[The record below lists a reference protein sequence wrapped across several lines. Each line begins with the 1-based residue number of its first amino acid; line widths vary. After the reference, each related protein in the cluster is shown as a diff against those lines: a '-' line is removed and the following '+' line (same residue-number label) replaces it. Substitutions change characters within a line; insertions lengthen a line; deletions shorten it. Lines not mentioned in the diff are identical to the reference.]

1 MAQEKHPGFTLD
13 EREGTVTG
21 PGGSLRLE
29 PRVMAVLTELARH
42 SGRVVSRQE
51 LHDTIWP
58 GVVVTDYTLNRCIY
72 RLRRALDRIA
82 GDGGGTGSELIETL
96 PKRGYRLLAE
106 ISNAPA
112 DATPM
117 PIEPIATPPAI
128 PYVVGQWVRG
138 DRFYGRSE
146 QIAEILHG
154 ERDLVWLLGTR
165 RVGKTSL
172 LKQIELVA
180 ELDPEPRY
188 FAMFWDFQGVDTAAE
203 LHLNFTDALLDAED
217 RLQHI
222 GIDVEEITADD
233 LFVALER
240 LRRRLR
246 SQGLGLLLLCDEV
259 EELLGLQ
266 RTDPSLLRKL
276 RHALQSRTGIR
287 TVLASTIRL
296 WALAG
301 QTDDTSPFL
310 HGFTPPVYIDRLT
323 DDEARSLVSQS
334 HLQPE
339 ERPDIDDATMTGILE
354 HCDNHP
360 YLVQLV
366 CKRFVE
372 TGQLEEAIAQVATD
386 RMVSYFFSVDF
397 DVLTASEK
405 RIVRT
410 IAGSPGITRDAIRE
424 HVSVRADELD
434 GHLRQLGNLGFIRH
448 EGNDGFAL
456 ANYFF
461 QRWLHG
467 IDVEAPAGDSEPDA
481 AAAPQRTG
489 LLVELKRRKVIR
501 AAIAYVVVA
510 WLLLQIGDIVFD
522 FLEVP
527 NWAGKLL
534 LVLLLLGLP
543 VALVLA
549 WAFELT
555 SQGIR
560 RETSVDDGRHD

>member
-1 MAQEKHPGFTLD
+1 MAQQNSPRLTLD

-21 PGGSLRLE
+21 PAGSQRLE
-29 PRVMAVLTELARH
+29 PRVMAVLAELARH
-42 SGRVVSRQE
+42 RGRVVSRQE
-51 LHDTIWP
+51 LLDTIWP
-58 GVVVTDYTLNRCIY
+58 DVVVTEYTLNRCIY
-72 RLRRALDRIA
+72 RLRRALDSIA
-82 GDGGGTGSELIETL
+82 GNAAGTGSELIETL

-106 ISNAPA
+106 VGNAPA
-112 DATPM
+112 QDLPI
-117 PIEPIATPPAI
+117 PIEPVAAPPAI

-138 DRFYGRSE
+138 ERFYGRSA
-146 QIAEILHG
+146 QIAEILRG
-154 ERDLVWLLGTR
+154 ERDLIWLLGTR

-172 LKQIELVA
+172 LKQIELVSGA
-180 ELDPEPRY
+180 DPEPQY
-188 FAMFWDFQGVDTAAE
+188 FAMYWDFQGVDTAPE

-217 RLQHI
+217 RLQHL
-222 GIDVEEITADD
+222 GIDVDEITADD

-246 SQGLGLLLLCDEV
+246 SQGLRLLLLCDEV

-266 RTDPSLLRKL
+266 RSDPSLLRKL
-276 RHALQSRTGIR
+276 RHALQSRDGIR

-296 WALAG
+296 WALTG

-334 HLQPE
+334 HMRPE
-339 ERPDIDDATMTGILE
+339 EQPDINDETMTRILE

-360 YLVQLV
+360 YLLQLV

-372 TGQLEEAIAQVATD
+372 SGQLEEAIGQVATD

-397 DVLTASEK
+397 DMLTATEQSV
-405 RIVRT
+405 VRT
-410 IAGSPGITRDAIRE
+410 IADTPGIARDEVRKRI
-424 HVSVRADELD
+424 SVRADELD
-434 GHLRQLGNLGFIRH
+434 GYVRQLIDLGFIRQD
-448 EGNDGFAL
+448 GDGGFAL

-461 QRWLHG
+461 GRWLRG
-467 IDVEAPAGDSEPDA
+467 MVVDSQASDVEPEA
-481 AAAPQRTG
+481 AAVSQHTG
-489 LLVELKRRKVIR
+489 LLVELKRRKVFR
-501 AAIAYVVVA
+501 VGIAYVVVA
-510 WLLLQIGDIVFD
+510 WVLLQIGDIVFD
-522 FLEVP
+522 LLEIP

-555 SQGIR
+555 PEGIR
-560 RETSVDDGRHD
+560 RETNVDRRPD

>member
-1 MAQEKHPGFTLD
+1 
-13 EREGTVTG
+13 
-21 PGGSLRLE
+21 
-29 PRVMAVLTELARH
+29 MAVLTELARQR
-42 SGRVVSRQE
+42 GRVVSRQE

-58 GVVVTDYTLNRCIY
+58 NVVVTDYTLNRCIY

-82 GDGGGTGSELIETL
+82 GNGTGSGSEFIETL
-96 PKRGYRLLAE
+96 PKRGYRLLAD
-106 ISNAPA
+106 IS
-112 DATPM
+112 DAAAQDAPM
-117 PIEPIATPPAI
+117 PVEPIAAPPPI

-138 DRFYGRSE
+138 DRFYGRSA
-146 QIAEILHG
+146 QIAEILRG

-172 LKQIELVA
+172 LKQIELVSG
-180 ELDPEPRY
+180 LDPEPRY
-188 FAMFWDFQGVDTAAE
+188 FAMYWDFQGVDSAAE

-217 RLQHI
+217 RLQEFGI
-222 GIDVEEITADD
+222 GVDEVTADD

-246 SQGLGLLLLCDEV
+246 SQGMRLLLLCDEV

-266 RTDPSLLRKL
+266 RADPSLLRKL
-276 RHALQSRTGIR
+276 RHALQSRDGIR

-301 QTDDTSPFL
+301 HTDDTSPFL
-310 HGFTPPVYIDRLT
+310 HGFTPPLYIDRLT

-339 ERPDIDDATMTGILE
+339 ERPDIDDETMTVIIE

-360 YLVQLV
+360 YLMQLV
-366 CKRFVE
+366 CKRYVE
-372 TGQLEEAIAQVATD
+372 TGELEEAIAQVATD
-386 RMVSYFFSVDF
+386 RMVGYFFSVDF
-397 DVLTASEK
+397 DMLNTTEQRV
-405 RIVRT
+405 VRT
-410 IAGSPGITRDAIRE
+410 IAETPTLAREEIRE
-424 HVSVRADELD
+424 RMSIRADELD
-434 GHLRQLGNLGFIRH
+434 SHLRQLINLGFIRH
-448 EGNDGFAL
+448 KGGDRFAL

-461 QRWLHG
+461 QRWLRG
-467 IDVEAPAGDSEPDA
+467 MGADA
-481 AAAPQRTG
+481 AATDVQPDVATAPQSAG
-489 LLVELKRRKVIR
+489 LLVELKRRKVFR
-501 AAIAYVVVA
+501 VAIAYVVVA

-534 LVLLLLGLP
+534 LVLLVLGLP
-543 VALVLA
+543 VALVLS
-549 WAFELT
+549 WAYELT

-560 RETSVDDGRHD
+560 RETSVDDRRD

>member
-334 HLQPE
+334 HLRPE
-339 ERPDIDDATMTGILE
+339 ERPEIDNATMTGILE

-527 NWAGKLL
+527 NWARKLL

>member
-1 MAQEKHPGFTLD
+1 
-13 EREGTVTG
+13 
-21 PGGSLRLE
+21 
-29 PRVMAVLTELARH
+29 MAVLTELARQH
-42 SGRVVSRQE
+42 GRVVSRQE
-51 LHDTIWP
+51 LHDTVWP
-58 GVVVTDYTLNRCIY
+58 NVVVTDYTLNRCIY
-72 RLRRALDRIA
+72 RLRRALDRVA
-82 GDGGGTGSELIETL
+82 GNGAGSGSEFIETL
-96 PKRGYRLLAE
+96 PKRGYRLLAD
-106 ISNAPA
+106 IS
-112 DATPM
+112 DAAAQDAPM
-117 PIEPIATPPAI
+117 PVEPIAAPPPI

-138 DRFYGRSE
+138 DRFYGRNA
-146 QIAEILHG
+146 QIAEILRG

-172 LKQIELVA
+172 LKQIELVS
-180 ELDPEPRY
+180 EIDPEPRY
-188 FAMFWDFQGVDTAAE
+188 FAMYWDFQGVDSAAE

-222 GIDVEEITADD
+222 GIDVDEITDAD

-246 SQGLGLLLLCDEV
+246 SRRMQLLLLCDEV

-266 RTDPSLLRKL
+266 RADPSLLRKL
-276 RHALQSRTGIR
+276 RHALQSRDGIR

-301 QTDDTSPFL
+301 QTEDTSPFL
-310 HGFTPPVYIDRLT
+310 HGFTPPIYIDRLT

-334 HLQPE
+334 HLPPE
-339 ERPDIDDATMTGILE
+339 ERPDIDGETMTGIIE

-360 YLVQLV
+360 YLMQLV
-366 CKRFVE
+366 CKRYVE
-372 TGQLEEAIAQVATD
+372 TGELEEAIAQVATD

-397 DVLTASEK
+397 DMLNTTEQRV
-405 RIVRT
+405 IRT
-410 IAGSPGITRDAIRE
+410 IAGMPAMARDAIRE
-424 HVSVRADELD
+424 RMSIRADELD
-434 GHLRQLGNLGFIRH
+434 GYLRQLINLGFLRH
-448 EGNDGFAL
+448 EGDDRFAL

-461 QRWLHG
+461 QRWLRG
-467 IDVEAPAGDSEPDA
+467 MGADA
-481 AAAPQRTG
+481 AASNIQPDVATAPQRRG
-489 LLVELKRRKVIR
+489 LLVELRRRKVFR
-501 AAIAYVVVA
+501 VAIAYVVVA

-543 VALVLA
+543 VALVLS
-549 WAFELT
+549 WAYELT

-560 RETSVDDGRHD
+560 RETSGDDRRD

>member
-1 MAQEKHPGFTLD
+1 
-13 EREGTVTG
+13 
-21 PGGSLRLE
+21 
-29 PRVMAVLTELARH
+29 MAVLTELARQR
-42 SGRVVSRQE
+42 GRVVSRQE

-58 GVVVTDYTLNRCIY
+58 NVVVTDYTLNRCIY
-72 RLRRALDRIA
+72 RLRRALDRVA
-82 GDGGGTGSELIETL
+82 GNGAGSGSEFIETL
-96 PKRGYRLLAE
+96 PKRGYRLLAD
-106 ISNAPA
+106 IS
-112 DATPM
+112 DAAAQDAPM
-117 PIEPIATPPAI
+117 PVEPIAAPPPI

-138 DRFYGRSE
+138 DRFYGRNA
-146 QIAEILHG
+146 QIAEILRG

-172 LKQIELVA
+172 LKQIELVS
-180 ELDPEPRY
+180 EIDPEPRY
-188 FAMFWDFQGVDTAAE
+188 FAMYWDFQGVDSAAE

-222 GIDVEEITADD
+222 GIDVDEITDDD

-246 SQGLGLLLLCDEV
+246 SRRMQLLLLCDEV

-266 RTDPSLLRKL
+266 RADPSLLRKL
-276 RHALQSRTGIR
+276 RHALQSRDGIR

-301 QTDDTSPFL
+301 QTEDTSPFL
-310 HGFTPPVYIDRLT
+310 HGFTPPIYIDRLT

-334 HLQPE
+334 HLPPE
-339 ERPDIDDATMTGILE
+339 ERPDIDGETMTGIIE

-360 YLVQLV
+360 YLMQLV
-366 CKRFVE
+366 CKRYVE
-372 TGQLEEAIAQVATD
+372 TGELEEAIAQVATD

-397 DVLTASEK
+397 DMLNTTEQRV
-405 RIVRT
+405 IRT
-410 IAGSPGITRDAIRE
+410 IAGMPAMARDAIRE
-424 HVSVRADELD
+424 RMSIRADELD
-434 GHLRQLGNLGFIRH
+434 GYLRQLINLGFLRH
-448 EGNDGFAL
+448 EGNDRFAL

-461 QRWLHG
+461 QRWLRG
-467 IDVEAPAGDSEPDA
+467 MGADA
-481 AAAPQRTG
+481 AASNIQPDVATAPQRRG
-489 LLVELKRRKVIR
+489 LLVELRRRKVFR
-501 AAIAYVVVA
+501 VAIAYVVVA

-543 VALVLA
+543 VALVLS
-549 WAFELT
+549 WAYELT

-560 RETSVDDGRHD
+560 RETSGDDRRD

>member
-1 MAQEKHPGFTLD
+1 MAQQKHPGFTLD

-42 SGRVVSRQE
+42 HGRVVSRQE
-51 LHDTIWP
+51 LLDTIWP
-58 GVVVTDYTLNRCIY
+58 DVVVTEYTLNRCIY
-72 RLRRALDRIA
+72 RLRRALDGVA
-82 GDGGGTGSELIETL
+82 GNGAGAGSELIETL
-96 PKRGYRLLAE
+96 PKRGYRLLADV
-106 ISNAPA
+106 SSAA
-112 DATPM
+112 AQDTPM
-117 PIEPIATPPAI
+117 PIEPISASPAI

-138 DRFYGRSE
+138 DRFYGRSAK
-146 QIAEILHG
+146 IAEILRG

-165 RVGKTSL
+165 RIGKTSL

-180 ELDPEPRY
+180 GADPEPQF
-188 FAMFWDFQGVDTAAE
+188 FAMYWDFQGVDTAAE

-217 RLQHI
+217 RLQRI
-222 GIDVEEITADD
+222 GIDVDEITADD

-266 RTDPSLLRKL
+266 RADPSLLRKL
-276 RHALQSRTGIR
+276 RHALQSREGIR

-310 HGFTPPVYIDRLT
+310 HGFTPPIYIDRLT
-323 DDEARSLVSQS
+323 DDEARSLVNQS
-334 HLQPE
+334 HLRPE
-339 ERPDIDDATMTGILE
+339 ERPDIDEETMTAILE

-360 YLVQLV
+360 YLLQLV

-372 TGQLEEAIAQVATD
+372 SGEFEEAIGQVATD

-397 DVLTASEK
+397 DMLGAVEQ
-405 RIVRT
+405 RVVRT
-410 IAGSPGITRDAIRE
+410 IVETRGIDRDGIRE
-424 HVSVRADELD
+424 RLSVRGDDLD
-434 GHLRQLGNLGFIRH
+434 GYLRQLINLGFIR
-448 EGNDGFAL
+448 NDGNGGFAP

-467 IDVEAPAGDSEPDA
+467 MDVEPQASAIQPDA
-481 AAAPQRTG
+481 VTAPRRTG
-489 LLVELKRRKVIR
+489 LLVELRRRKVFR
-501 AAIAYVVVA
+501 VAIAYVVVA
-510 WLLLQIGDIVFD
+510 WLMLQIGDIVFD

-543 VALVLA
+543 VALVLS

-555 SQGIR
+555 SHGIR
-560 RETSVDDGRHD
+560 RETSVDGRRD

>member
-1 MAQEKHPGFTLD
+1 MAQQHPRFLID

-29 PRVMAVLTELARH
+29 PRVMAVLTELARQR
-42 SGRVVSRQE
+42 GRVVSRQE

-58 GVVVTDYTLNRCIY
+58 NVVVTDYTLNRCIY
-72 RLRRALDRIA
+72 RLRQALDRIA
-82 GDGGGTGSELIETL
+82 GNGTGSGSEFIETL
-96 PKRGYRLLAE
+96 PKRGYRLLAD
-106 ISNAPA
+106 IS
-112 DATPM
+112 DAAAQDAPM
-117 PIEPIATPPAI
+117 PVEPIAAPPPI

-138 DRFYGRSE
+138 DRFYGRSA
-146 QIAEILHG
+146 QIAEILRG

-172 LKQIELVA
+172 LKQIELVSG
-180 ELDPEPRY
+180 LDPEPRY
-188 FAMFWDFQGVDTAAE
+188 FAMYWDFQGVDSAAE

-217 RLQHI
+217 RLQEFGI
-222 GIDVEEITADD
+222 GVDEVTADD

-246 SQGLGLLLLCDEV
+246 SQGMRLLLLCDEV

-266 RTDPSLLRKL
+266 RADPSLLRKL
-276 RHALQSRTGIR
+276 RHALQSRDGIR

-301 QTDDTSPFL
+301 HTDDTSPFL
-310 HGFTPPVYIDRLT
+310 HGFTPPLYIDRLT

-339 ERPDIDDATMTGILE
+339 ERPDIDDETMTVIIE

-360 YLVQLV
+360 YLMQLV
-366 CKRFVE
+366 CKRYVE
-372 TGQLEEAIAQVATD
+372 TGELEEAIAQVATD
-386 RMVSYFFSVDF
+386 RMVGYFFSVDF
-397 DVLTASEK
+397 DMLNTTEQRV
-405 RIVRT
+405 VRT
-410 IAGSPGITRDAIRE
+410 IAGTPTLARE
-424 HVSVRADELD
+424 EIKERMSIRADELD
-434 GHLRQLGNLGFIRH
+434 SHLRQLINLGFIRH
-448 EGNDGFAL
+448 KGGDRFAL

-461 QRWLHG
+461 QRWLRG
-467 IDVEAPAGDSEPDA
+467 MGADA
-481 AAAPQRTG
+481 AATDVQPDVATAPQSAG
-489 LLVELKRRKVIR
+489 LLVELKRRKVFR
-501 AAIAYVVVA
+501 VAIAYVVVA

-534 LVLLLLGLP
+534 LVLLVLGLP
-543 VALVLA
+543 VALVLS
-549 WAFELT
+549 WAYELT

-560 RETSVDDGRHD
+560 RETSVDDRRD

>member
-1 MAQEKHPGFTLD
+1 M
-13 EREGTVTG
+13 TG

-29 PRVMAVLTELARH
+29 PRVMAVLSELARQR
-42 SGRVVSRQE
+42 GRVVSRQE

-58 GVVVTDYTLNRCIY
+58 NVVVTDYTLNRCIY
-72 RLRRALDRIA
+72 RLRQALDRIA
-82 GDGGGTGSELIETL
+82 GNGTGSGSEFIETL
-96 PKRGYRLLAE
+96 PKRGYRLLAD
-106 ISNAPA
+106 IS
-112 DATPM
+112 DAAAQDAPM
-117 PIEPIATPPAI
+117 PVEPIAAPPPI

-138 DRFYGRSE
+138 DRFYGRSA
-146 QIAEILHG
+146 QIAEILRG

-172 LKQIELVA
+172 LKQIELVSG
-180 ELDPEPRY
+180 LDPEPRY
-188 FAMFWDFQGVDTAAE
+188 FAMYWDFQGVDSAAE

-217 RLQHI
+217 RLQELGI
-222 GIDVEEITADD
+222 GVDEVTADD

-246 SQGLGLLLLCDEV
+246 SQGMRLLLLCDEV

-266 RTDPSLLRKL
+266 RADPSLLRKL
-276 RHALQSRTGIR
+276 RHALQSRDGIR

-301 QTDDTSPFL
+301 HTDDTSPFL
-310 HGFTPPVYIDRLT
+310 HGFTPPLYIDRLT

-339 ERPDIDDATMTGILE
+339 ERPDIDDETMTVIIE

-360 YLVQLV
+360 YLMQLV
-366 CKRFVE
+366 CKRYVE
-372 TGQLEEAIAQVATD
+372 TGELEEAIAQVATD
-386 RMVSYFFSVDF
+386 RMVGYFFSVDF
-397 DVLTASEK
+397 DMLNTTEQRV
-405 RIVRT
+405 VRT
-410 IAGSPGITRDAIRE
+410 IAETPTLARE
-424 HVSVRADELD
+424 EIKERMSIRADELD
-434 GHLRQLGNLGFIRH
+434 SHLRQLINLGFIRH
-448 EGNDGFAL
+448 KGGDRFAL

-461 QRWLHG
+461 QRWLRG
-467 IDVEAPAGDSEPDA
+467 MGADA
-481 AAAPQRTG
+481 AATDVQPDVATAPQSAG
-489 LLVELKRRKVIR
+489 LLVELKRRKVFR
-501 AAIAYVVVA
+501 VAIAYVVVA

-534 LVLLLLGLP
+534 LVLLVLGLP
-543 VALVLA
+543 VALVLS
-549 WAFELT
+549 WAYELT

-560 RETSVDDGRHD
+560 RETSVDDRRD

>member
-1 MAQEKHPGFTLD
+1 MSQQHPSFMLD

-42 SGRVVSRQE
+42 RGRVVSRQE

-58 GVVVTDYTLNRCIY
+58 DVVVTDYTLNRCIY
-72 RLRRALDRIA
+72 RLRRALDRVA
-82 GDGGGTGSELIETL
+82 GNGDGPGSELIETL
-96 PKRGYRLLAE
+96 PKRGYRLLAD
-106 ISNAPA
+106 ISDGSSRDIP
-112 DATPM
+112 TPV
-117 PIEPIATPPAI
+117 AAVASPPPI

-138 DRFYGRSE
+138 DRFYGRNA
-146 QIAEILHG
+146 QIAEILRG

-172 LKQIELVA
+172 LKQIELVSG
-180 ELDPEPRY
+180 LDSESRY
-188 FAMFWDFQGVDTAAE
+188 FAMYWDFQGVDSAAE

-217 RLQHI
+217 RLQRI
-222 GIDVEEITADD
+222 GIDVDEITADD

-246 SQGLGLLLLCDEV
+246 SQGMRLLLLCDEV

-266 RTDPSLLRKL
+266 RADPSLLRKL
-276 RHALQSRTGIR
+276 RHALQSRDGIR

-301 QTDDTSPFL
+301 QADDTSPFL
-310 HGFTPPVYIDRLT
+310 HGFTPPIYIDRLS

-334 HLQPE
+334 HLPPD
-339 ERPDIDDATMTGILE
+339 ERPDIDDETMSGIIE

-360 YLVQLV
+360 YLMQLV
-366 CKRFVE
+366 CKRYVE

-397 DVLTASEK
+397 DMLNTTEQ
-405 RIVRT
+405 RIVRR
-410 IAGSPGITRDAIRE
+410 IAETSAMARDAIRE
-424 HVSVRADELD
+424 RISVRADELD
-434 GHLRQLGNLGFIRH
+434 GYLRQLINLGFIRH
-448 EGNDGFAL
+448 EGDDEFAL

-461 QRWLHG
+461 QRWLRG
-467 IDVEAPAGDSEPDA
+467 MDVGAEASDIQPEVAT
-481 AAAPQRTG
+481 APQRPG
-489 LLVELKRRKVIR
+489 LLVELKRRKVFR
-501 AAIAYVVVA
+501 VAIAYVVVA

-543 VALVLA
+543 VALVLS
-549 WAFELT
+549 WAYELT

-560 RETSVDDGRHD
+560 RETTGDDRRD

>member
-1 MAQEKHPGFTLD
+1 MAQKNNPRFTLD

-42 SGRVVSRQE
+42 HGRVVSRQE
-51 LHDTIWP
+51 LLETIWP
-58 GVVVTDYTLNRCIY
+58 DVVVTEYTLNRCIY
-72 RLRRALDRIA
+72 RLRRALDGVA
-82 GDGGGTGSELIETL
+82 GNGAGARSDLIETL
-96 PKRGYRLLAE
+96 PKRGYRLLADVT
-106 ISNAPA
+106 NAPA
-112 DATPM
+112 QETPV
-117 PIEPIATPPAI
+117 PIEPITAPPPI

-138 DRFYGRSE
+138 DRFYGRGA
-146 QIAEILHG
+146 QIAEILRG
-154 ERDLVWLLGTR
+154 ERDLIWLLGTR

-172 LKQIELVA
+172 LKQIELVSGT
-180 ELDPEPRY
+180 DPEPKF
-188 FAMFWDFQGVDTAAE
+188 FAMYWDFQGVDTAAE

-217 RLQHI
+217 RLQRI
-222 GIDVEEITADD
+222 GIEVDEITADD

-240 LRRRLR
+240 LRRGLR
-246 SQGLGLLLLCDEV
+246 SQRLELLLLCDEV

-266 RTDPSLLRKL
+266 RADPSLLRKL
-276 RHALQSRTGIR
+276 RHALQSRDGIR

-334 HLQPE
+334 HLRPE
-339 ERPDIDDATMTGILE
+339 ERPDIDEETMTAILE

-360 YLVQLV
+360 YLLQLV
-366 CKRFVE
+366 CKRIVE
-372 TGQLEEAIAQVATD
+372 SGQLEEAIGQVATD

-397 DVLTASEK
+397 DMLSAVEQ
-405 RIVRT
+405 RVVRT
-410 IAGSPGITRDAIRE
+410 IVETPGVTRDGIRE
-424 HVSVRADELD
+424 RLPVRGDELD
-434 GHLRQLGNLGFIRH
+434 GYLRQLINLGFVR
-448 EGNDGFAL
+448 NDGDGGFAL

-461 QRWLHG
+461 QRWLRG
-467 IDVEAPAGDSEPDA
+467 MDVGPQASGLQTDVV
-481 AAAPQRTG
+481 AAPQRTG
-489 LLVELKRRKVIR
+489 LLAELRRRKVFR
-501 AAIAYVVVA
+501 VGIAYVVVA
-510 WLLLQIGDIVFD
+510 WVLLQIGDIVFD

-555 SQGIR
+555 PEGIR
-560 RETSVDDGRHD
+560 RELDVERRPD

>member
-1 MAQEKHPGFTLD
+1 MTQQHPRFMLD
-13 EREGTVTG
+13 EHDGTVTG

-29 PRVMAVLTELARH
+29 PRVMAVLAELARH
-42 SGRVVSRQE
+42 RGRVVSRQE

-58 GVVVTDYTLNRCIY
+58 DVVVTDYTLNRCIY
-72 RLRRALDRIA
+72 RLRRALDRVA
-82 GDGGGTGSELIETL
+82 GNGDGSALIETL
-96 PKRGYRLLAE
+96 PKRGYRLLADISDASSPE
-106 ISNAPA
+106 IPAPVA
-112 DATPM
+112 AV
-117 PIEPIATPPAI
+117 ASPPPI

-138 DRFYGRSE
+138 DRFYGRNA
-146 QIAEILHG
+146 QIAEILRG

-172 LKQIELVA
+172 LKQIELVS
-180 ELDPEPRY
+180 ELDPESQY
-188 FAMFWDFQGVDTAAE
+188 FAMYWDFQGVDSAAE
-203 LHLNFTDALLDAED
+203 LHLNFTDALLDAGD
-217 RLQHI
+217 RLQRI
-222 GIDVEEITADD
+222 GIDMDEIAADN

-246 SQGLGLLLLCDEV
+246 SQGMRLLLLCDEV

-266 RTDPSLLRKL
+266 RADPSLLRKL
-276 RHALQSRTGIR
+276 RHALQSRDGIR

-310 HGFTPPVYIDRLT
+310 HGFTPPIYIDRLT

-334 HLQPE
+334 HLQPD
-339 ERPDIDDATMTGILE
+339 ERPDIDDETMTGIIE

-360 YLVQLV
+360 YLMQLV
-366 CKRFVE
+366 CKRYVE
-372 TGQLEEAIAQVATD
+372 IGQLEEAIAQVATD

-397 DVLTASEK
+397 EMLNMTEQRV
-405 RIVRT
+405 VRT
-410 IAGSPGITRDAIRE
+410 IAETPAMARDVIRE
-424 HVSVRADELD
+424 RMSIRADELD
-434 GHLRQLGNLGFIRH
+434 GYLRQLIKLGFIRH
-448 EGNDGFAL
+448 EGDDGFAL

-461 QRWLHG
+461 RRWLRG
-467 IDVEAPAGDSEPDA
+467 MDVNAEASEIPPEDIT
-481 AAAPQRTG
+481 APHSPR
-489 LLVELKRRKVIR
+489 LLVELKRRKVFR
-501 AAIAYVVVA
+501 VAIAYVVVA

-543 VALVLA
+543 VALVPS
-549 WAFELT
+549 WAYELT

-560 RETSVDDGRHD
+560 RETTGDDRRD

>member
-1 MAQEKHPGFTLD
+1 MLD

-29 PRVMAVLTELARH
+29 PRVMAVLTELAKQR
-42 SGRVVSRQE
+42 GRVVSRQE

-58 GVVVTDYTLNRCIY
+58 DVVVTDYTLNRCIY
-72 RLRRALDRIA
+72 RLRRALDRVA
-82 GDGGGTGSELIETL
+82 GNGAGSEHIETL
-96 PKRGYRLLAE
+96 PKRGYRLLADV
-106 ISNAPA
+106 SNASAQNAPVPMAPMALPA
-112 DATPM
+112 T
-117 PIEPIATPPAI
+117 I

-138 DRFYGRSE
+138 DRFYGRSA
-146 QIAEILHG
+146 QIAEVLRG
-154 ERDLVWLLGTR
+154 ERDLIWLLGTR

-172 LKQIELVA
+172 LKQIELVSGR
-180 ELDPEPRY
+180 DPEPQY
-188 FAMFWDFQGVDTAAE
+188 FAIYWDFQGVDSAAE
-203 LHLNFTDALLDAED
+203 LHLNFTDALLDVEE
-217 RLQHI
+217 RLQRI
-222 GIDVEEITADD
+222 GINVDEITADD

-240 LRRRLR
+240 LRRRLH
-246 SQGLGLLLLCDEV
+246 SQGLRLLLLCDEV

-266 RTDPSLLRKL
+266 RADPSLLRKL
-276 RHALQSRTGIR
+276 RHALQSRHGIR
-287 TVLASTIRL
+287 TVLASTISL

-310 HGFTPPVYIDRLT
+310 HGFTPPIYIDRLT
-323 DDEARSLVSQS
+323 DDEARSLVRQS
-334 HLQPE
+334 HLRPE
-339 ERPDIDDATMTGILE
+339 VRPDIDDETMAEILE

-372 TGQLEEAIAQVATD
+372 TGQLDEAVTQVATD

-397 DVLTASEK
+397 DMLNATEQ

-410 IAGSPGITRDAIRE
+410 IAETPALARE
-424 HVSVRADELD
+424 PIMECTSISADELD
-434 GHLRQLGNLGFIRH
+434 GCLRQLINLGFIRH
-448 EGNDGFAL
+448 EGDDRFAL

-461 QRWLHG
+461 QRWLRG
-467 IDVEAPAGDSEPDA
+467 MDAGAAANDVQPDV
-481 AAAPQRTG
+481 AAAPQRRG
-489 LLVELKRRKVIR
+489 LMVELKRRKVFR
-501 AAIAYVVVA
+501 VAIAYVVVA

-534 LVLLLLGLP
+534 LALLVLGLP
-543 VALVLA
+543 VALVLS
-549 WAFELT
+549 WAYELT

-560 RETSVDDGRHD
+560 REQRLDDGGD

>member
-1 MAQEKHPGFTLD
+1 MAQQHPRFLID

-29 PRVMAVLTELARH
+29 PRVMAVLTELARQR
-42 SGRVVSRQE
+42 GRVVSRQE

-58 GVVVTDYTLNRCIY
+58 NVVVTDYTLNRCIY
-72 RLRRALDRIA
+72 RLRQALDRIA
-82 GDGGGTGSELIETL
+82 GNGTGSGSEFIETL
-96 PKRGYRLLAE
+96 PKRGYRLLAD
-106 ISNAPA
+106 ISAA
-112 DATPM
+112 AAQDAPM
-117 PIEPIATPPAI
+117 PVEPIAAPPPI

-138 DRFYGRSE
+138 DRFYGRSA
-146 QIAEILHG
+146 QIAEILRG

-172 LKQIELVA
+172 LKQIELVSG
-180 ELDPEPRY
+180 LDPEPRY
-188 FAMFWDFQGVDTAAE
+188 FAMYWDFQGVDSAAE

-217 RLQHI
+217 RLQEFGI
-222 GIDVEEITADD
+222 GVDEVTADD

-246 SQGLGLLLLCDEV
+246 SQGMRLLLLCDEV

-266 RTDPSLLRKL
+266 RADPSLLRKL
-276 RHALQSRTGIR
+276 RHALQSRDGIR

-296 WALAG
+296 WALADH
-301 QTDDTSPFL
+301 TDDTSPFL
-310 HGFTPPVYIDRLT
+310 HGFTPPLYIDRLT

-339 ERPDIDDATMTGILE
+339 ERPDIDDETMTVIIE

-360 YLVQLV
+360 YLMQLV
-366 CKRFVE
+366 CKRYVE
-372 TGQLEEAIAQVATD
+372 TGELEEAIAQVATD
-386 RMVSYFFSVDF
+386 RMVGYFFSVDF
-397 DVLTASEK
+397 DMLNTTEQRV
-405 RIVRT
+405 VRT
-410 IAGSPGITRDAIRE
+410 IAETPTLARE
-424 HVSVRADELD
+424 EIKERMSIRADELD
-434 GHLRQLGNLGFIRH
+434 SHLRQLINLGFIRH
-448 EGNDGFAL
+448 KGGDRFAL

-461 QRWLHG
+461 QRWLRG
-467 IDVEAPAGDSEPDA
+467 MGADA
-481 AAAPQRTG
+481 AATDVQPDVATAPQSAG
-489 LLVELKRRKVIR
+489 LLVELKRRKVFR
-501 AAIAYVVVA
+501 VAIAYVVVA

-534 LVLLLLGLP
+534 LVLLVLGLP
-543 VALVLA
+543 VALVLS
-549 WAFELT
+549 WAYELT

-560 RETSVDDGRHD
+560 REASVDDRRD

>member
-1 MAQEKHPGFTLD
+1 MAQQKHPGFTLD

-42 SGRVVSRQE
+42 HGRVVSRQE
-51 LHDTIWP
+51 LLDTIWP
-58 GVVVTDYTLNRCIY
+58 DVVVTEYTLNRCIY
-72 RLRRALDRIA
+72 RLRRALDGVA
-82 GDGGGTGSELIETL
+82 GNGAGAGSELIETL
-96 PKRGYRLLAE
+96 PKRGYRLLADV
-106 ISNAPA
+106 SSAA
-112 DATPM
+112 AQDTPM
-117 PIEPIATPPAI
+117 PIEPISASPAI

-138 DRFYGRSE
+138 DRFYGRSAK
-146 QIAEILHG
+146 IAEILRG
-154 ERDLVWLLGTR
+154 ER
-165 RVGKTSL
+165 TSL

-180 ELDPEPRY
+180 GADPEPQF
-188 FAMFWDFQGVDTAAE
+188 FAMYWDFQGVDTAAE

-217 RLQHI
+217 RLQRI
-222 GIDVEEITADD
+222 GIDVDEITADD

-266 RTDPSLLRKL
+266 RADPSLLRKL
-276 RHALQSRTGIR
+276 RHALQSREGIR

-310 HGFTPPVYIDRLT
+310 HGFTPPIYIDRLT
-323 DDEARSLVSQS
+323 DDEARSLVNQS
-334 HLQPE
+334 HLRPE
-339 ERPDIDDATMTGILE
+339 ERPDIDEETMTAILE

-360 YLVQLV
+360 YLLQLV

-372 TGQLEEAIAQVATD
+372 SGEVEQRV
-386 RMVSYFFSVDF
+386 
-397 DVLTASEK
+397 
-405 RIVRT
+405 VRT
-410 IAGSPGITRDAIRE
+410 IVETRGIDRDGIRE
-424 HVSVRADELD
+424 RLSVRGDDLD
-434 GHLRQLGNLGFIRH
+434 GYLRQLINLGFIR
-448 EGNDGFAL
+448 NDGNGGFAP

-467 IDVEAPAGDSEPDA
+467 MDVEPQASAIQPDA
-481 AAAPQRTG
+481 VTAPRRTG
-489 LLVELKRRKVIR
+489 LLVELRRRKVFR
-501 AAIAYVVVA
+501 VAIAYVVVA
-510 WLLLQIGDIVFD
+510 WLMLQIGDIVFD

-543 VALVLA
+543 VALVLS

-555 SQGIR
+555 SHGIR
-560 RETSVDDGRHD
+560 RETSVDGRRD